1 MRLQRRSRSR
11 VATPAALVAL
21 LLVTGAVSAPA
32 ALARP
37 AAPSSTEAA
46 ADAAPTTLVVVRNNN
61 WQDMRIILTVDGARY
76 QLGTVTSF
84 TQQVFKMPR
93 GITLDSDQI
102 QLLADPIGSRDA
114 YASPLLLVNHGDV
127 VEWRLENNLALSS
140 LRVR

>member
-11 VATPAALVAL
+11 VAMPAAVVAL
-21 LLVTGAVSAPA
+21 LLVAGWAPA
-32 ALARP
+32 ALP
-37 AAPSSTEAA
+37 LPTAPPSIEAA
-46 ADAAPTTLVVVRNNN
+46 ADAVPRTLVVVRNNN
-61 WQDMRIILTVDGARY
+61 WLDMRIILTVDGQRY

-84 TQQVFKMPR
+84 TRAVFKMPR

-102 QLLADPIGSRDA
+102 RLLADPIGSRDA

-140 LRVR
+140 LSVR